1 MNIAENIIKLKPLK
15 ICILNSDYSKS
26 TSPLKKIYEKFP
38 LDPRVHL
45 KKYDTIEW
53 DSVLIDKANIYSQI
67 NKLRQKRYDLYFN
80 LCSGVLDDDIAGFE
94 VIRALEYYN
103 LAYTGPNE
111 KFCLLKKSAMKS
123 LALSSGI
130 NTPKFYFAYDDKDIE
145 LTDKHI
151 ATYPMFVKH
160 FNGNDSIGLTSQ
172 SKVNNFEEMKLMAS
186 KFIFDYG
193 GALIE
198 EFIDGREYTVLVIE
212 NEKDKY
218 NPFVLDPI
226 ECEFHNGETF
236 KHFYVKNRDVN
247 GSVRKVK
254 VDNVQMKR
262 KLEEMAQKAFI
273 YMYGKSYARVDI
285 RADKNGKLYFLE
297 INAPPTTFWH
307 SPNENNSDF
316 IIKNNSL
323 LKPEEVV
330 LQIIHSGLVGYKKRQ
345 LPYYVSFTNEI
356 YNGLGLSRICL
367 KNINREAI

>member
-1 MNIAENIIKLKPLK
+1 MNIEENILLLKPLK

-26 TSPLKKIYEKFP
+26 TSPLKEIYENFP

-45 KKYDTIEW
+45 KNSNIQW
-53 DSVLIDKANIYSQI
+53 DSVLIDKLNVYPQI
-67 NKLRQKRYDLYFN
+67 NKLRQKRYDIYFN
-80 LCSGVLDDDIAGFE
+80 LCCGVLDDDIVGYE

-103 LAYTGPNE
+103 LAYTGPDE

-123 LALSSGI
+123 LALSSDI
-130 NTPKFYFAYDDKDIE
+130 NTPTFYFAYNNEDIE
-145 LTDKHI
+145 LADKHI
-151 ATYPMFVKH
+151 GKYPMFVKH
-160 FNGNDSIGLTSQ
+160 FNGNDSIGLTPQ

-198 EFIDGREYTVLVIE
+198 EYIDGREFTVLIIE
-212 NEKDKY
+212 NDKSKY
-218 NPFVLDPI
+218 EPFVLDPI

-236 KHFYVKNRDVN
+236 KHFDVKNRDVN
-247 GSVRKVK
+247 GSVRKIK

-262 KLEEMAQKAFI
+262 NLEEMAQKAFI

-307 SPNENNSDF
+307 LPDENNADF
-316 IIKNNSL
+316 IIKYNKL

-330 LQIIHSGLVGYKKRQ
+330 YQIIHLGLVEYKKRQ
-345 LPYYVSFTNEI
+345 LPYYVSFTNDI
-356 YNGLGLSRICL
+356 YNGLGKFR
-367 KNINREAI
+367 NH